1 MSQQDLSSFLIDS
14 ILSGQ
19 TKSIISMESKYSNL
33 AKKIRKLGL
42 SSWLLLGLTAM
53 AVVLDQNGIL
63 LTDVQKLD

>member
-1 MSQQDLSSFLIDS
+1 
-14 ILSGQ
+14 
-19 TKSIISMESKYSNL
+19 MESKYSNL

-42 SSWLLLGLTAM
+42 SSWLLLGLTAT